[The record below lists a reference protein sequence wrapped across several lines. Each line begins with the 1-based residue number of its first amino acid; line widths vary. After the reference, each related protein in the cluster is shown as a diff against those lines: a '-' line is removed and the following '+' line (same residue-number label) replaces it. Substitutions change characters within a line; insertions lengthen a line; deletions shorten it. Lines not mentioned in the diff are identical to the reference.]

1 MRSLWVEVLPTL
13 RITGSGV
20 HASLI
25 SLVQSNLGAVVIAA
39 IVTIVTVGSVVT
51 IAAVITVAIGSVI
64 AIAIVAVVSIIA
76 VIIAVPTLILV
87 APPVPVSILVINTIT
102 IANLVL
108 RVAIISIIPII
119 AILRLCCRA
128 GRDKDAENKREA
140 RYHPTDPYS
149 EIIFHD
155 LIHSPFPRVDYSK
168 LGAVALLIPFTLTAK

>member
-25 SLVQSNLGAVVIAA
+25 SLVRSNLGAVVIAA
-39 IVTIVTVGSVVT
+39 IVTVGSVVT

-76 VIIAVPTLILV
+76 AIIAVPTLILV

-102 IANLVL
+102 IATLVL
-108 RVAIISIIPII
+108 RVAIISIVPII

-140 RYHPTDPYS
+140 RYHPTDPCS

-168 LGAVALLIPFTLTAK
+168 LGAVALLIQFTLTAM